1 RIGTDALA
9 GLGAGTAIL
18 SAALWAFNFLGV
30 GTQTEVARSL
40 GAGDASR
47 GGRTASAALWLA
59 TGVGIGLALCLI
71 PFSFGLAGWMGT
83 RDGAREAAASYLW
96 IRLLGAPAVLLMTT
110 GFGALRGLQD
120 VRTPLRIALGV
131 NALNLLLDPL
141 LIFGLGPVPS
151 LGVAG
156 AAAASTISQWL
167 GAAAVFSAAR
177 GRLPLV
183 IKPPAERF
191 RGLLRIGFDV
201 VLRSGALLLYL
212 LLATRAANRIGSEAG
227 AAHQA
232 IRSVWMFSAFLLDA
246 YSHAAQTLIGFF
258 LGREQ
263 LASARR
269 VARVACS
276 WAVASGSVLCLVF
289 VFGEAGFRWFL
300 VPDPASAVF
309 ASAWTVASL

>member
-1 RIGTDALA
+1 
-9 GLGAGTAIL
+9 
-18 SAALWAFNFLGV
+18 
-30 GTQTEVARSL
+30 
-40 GAGDASR
+40 
-47 GGRTASAALWLA
+47 
-59 TGVGIGLALCLI
+59 
-71 PFSFGLAGWMGT
+71 M
-83 RDGAREAAASYLW
+83 
-96 IRLLGAPAVLLMTT
+96 
-110 GFGALRGLQD
+110 
-120 VRTPLRIALGV
+120 
-131 NALNLLLDPL
+131 
-141 LIFGLGPVPS
+141 
-151 LGVAG
+151 
-156 AAAASTISQWL
+156 
-167 GAAAVFSAAR
+167 
-177 GRLPLV
+177 
-183 IKPPAERF
+183 
-191 RGLLRIGFDV
+191 RIGFDV

-309 ASAWTVASL
+309 ASAWTVASLQMPINAVVFATDGIHWGASDYAFLRNGMLCALVVGATGLHLFGEGSLLAVWTVTAIWILLRGSFGLLRIWPGVGRAPLRHLPVSTMR